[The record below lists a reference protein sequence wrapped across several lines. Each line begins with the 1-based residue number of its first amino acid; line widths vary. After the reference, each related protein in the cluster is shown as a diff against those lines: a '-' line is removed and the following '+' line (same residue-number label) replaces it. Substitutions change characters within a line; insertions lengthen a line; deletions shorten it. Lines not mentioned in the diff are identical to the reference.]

1 MFNFRNLSI
10 TQKLVAAFLGFG
22 ALVVVFGGVALA
34 QLVERG
40 DMAAIGPLVLAGAAA
55 AAGCLTV
62 FVLFQRVVSARL
74 RTLVGLTGQL
84 AAGKTDVAIPPQH
97 TSDELTV
104 MFDALAGF
112 RKALVEQA
120 ALEESERRSNAEAGQ
135 RRRAADKL
143 TADLQATLRAV
154 MAGDLGQR
162 VEAAY
167 DQAELAQLA
176 TEVNGLLEAVDQGLT
191 GTGHVLSALA
201 RADLTARVTGTF
213 TGAFAELR
221 DNTNAVAEKLSSV
234 MADLRVTSRAL
245 KTATGEI
252 LAGANDLSERTTRQA
267 ATVEQTSAT
276 IEQLSLTVVANA
288 GRAREANQAVS
299 AASAI
304 ALESGRD
311 METATDAMARIS
323 TSSSKISNIIGLIDD
338 IAFQTNLLALNAS
351 VEAAR
356 AGDAGKGFAVV
367 AVEVRRLAQSAASA
381 SAEIKQLIDISA
393 GEVADGTKLVMDIAQ
408 RIVALNG
415 SVTQS
420 AALIGEIT
428 TASQSQAS
436 AIEEVA
442 VAVRQM
448 DEITQHNAAL
458 VEETNAA
465 IEQTEAQAAE
475 LDRIVAV
482 FTIDDRGNVAG
493 RRRAA

>member
-1 MFNFRNLSI
+1 MFNFRKMSI
-10 TQKLVAAFLGFG
+10 THKLVAAFLGFG
-22 ALVVVFGGVALA
+22 ALVIVFGG
-34 QLVERG
+34 
-40 DMAAIGPLVLAGAAA
+40 MAIVPLFQQNNMAVIVPLVLAGASA
-55 AAGCLTV
+55 AAGCLAV
-62 FVLFQRVVSARL
+62 FVLFRRVVSSRL
-74 RTLVGLTGQL
+74 KTLVGLTGEL
-84 AAGKTDVAIPPQH
+84 AAGKTDVVIPAQKVA
-97 TSDELTV
+97 DELTV
-104 MFDALAGF
+104 MFDALERF
-112 RKALVEQA
+112 RTALVEQA
-120 ALEESERRSNAEAGQ
+120 ALLASERQRDTEADQ
-135 RRRAADKL
+135 RRRASDRL
-143 TADLQATLRAV
+143 TDDLQATLRAV
-154 MAGDLGQR
+154 MAGDLTRR
-162 VEAAY
+162 VEVAY
-167 DQAELAQLA
+167 EQTELRQLA
-176 TEVNGLLEAVDQGLT
+176 TEVNALLEAVDQGLT
-191 GTGHVLSALA
+191 GTGRVLSALA
-201 RADLTARVTGTF
+201 RADLTVRVTGAF

-276 IEQLSLTVVANA
+276 IEQLSLTVGANA

-304 ALESGRD
+304 ALTSGRD

-393 GEVADGTKLVMDIAQ
+393 GEVADGTKLVMDIAE

-420 AALIGEIT
+420 AALIGEIA

-458 VEETNAA
+458 VEQTNAA

-482 FTIDDRGNVAG
+482 FTIDERDTAAG